1 MGLCMNDQ
9 VKCHNFI
16 AKLPWNRLLGI
27 LAKNLMALYV
37 SVIYLFVVYYVA
49 SDVCNLLHGI

>member
-1 MGLCMNDQ
+1 MNVQ

-16 AKLPWNRLLGI
+16 AKLPWNRSLGI

-37 SVIYLFVVYYVA
+37 FVIYLFIVYYVA
-49 SDVCNLLHGI
+49 SDVCNLLPGIS